1 MTRRAHIRSI
11 GSCVPSKVLT
21 NAELEKMVETSDE
34 WIRSRTG
41 IRERH
46 ISGPDEYT
54 SVIASRA
61 SKTAL
66 ERAGL
71 TGSDLDMIICATIS
85 PDQPLPSTGC
95 LVQAQLGAGRAVA
108 YDMAAACSGFLYGLT
123 IADQFIK
130 TGKYENILVIGVE
143 VLSRYVDYT
152 DRATCVIFGDGAG
165 AAVVSP
171 SSDDSGI
178 CATEIRS
185 DGSLAEFLFIPGGG
199 TRYPATHASID
210 DRLHYIK
217 MRGNELFKVA
227 VRNMCDVSARVIK
240 DAGMSVDQVDLL
252 VPHQANTRINEAV
265 RERLGVPPDKVYEN
279 IDRIGNTSSASIP
292 IALDELYTQGRLKP
306 GMNVLLTAFG
316 AGVTW
321 GAVLLKW

>member
-1 MTRRAHIRSI
+1 MRSQI
-11 GSCVPSKVLT
+11 VGTGSYSPSKVLT
-21 NAELEKMVETSDE
+21 NQDLEKIVETSDQ
-34 WIRSRTG
+34 WIVERTG

-46 ISGPDEYT
+46 IAAPEEAT
-54 SVIASRA
+54 SDLAYQASLR
-61 SKTAL
+61 AL
-66 ERAGL
+66 EMAGVKAEDVDCIVVG
-71 TGSDLDMIICATIS
+71 TVTPDMPMPATAVY
-85 PDQPLPSTGC
+85 
-95 LVQAQLGAGRAVA
+95 VQQKIGAGSIPAF
-108 YDMAAACSGFLYGLT
+108 DISAACAGFVYGLT

-130 TGKYENILVIGVE
+130 TAKYENILVIGVE

-171 SSDDSGI
+171 SGDDSGI
-178 CATEIRS
+178 FATEIRS
-185 DGSLAEFLFIPGGG
+185 DGTLAEFLFIPGGG

-227 VRNMCDVSARVIK
+227 VRSMHDVSARVMK
-240 DAGMSVDQVDLL
+240 DAGMSVDQLDLL

-265 RERLGVPPDKVYEN
+265 RERLGVPPEKVYEN

-321 GAVLLKW
+321 GAVLVKW

>member
-11 GSCVPSKVLT
+11 GSCVPPKVLT
-21 NAELEKMVETSDE
+21 NAELEKMVDTSDE
-34 WIRSRTG
+34 WIRTRTG

-46 ISGPDEYT
+46 ISGPDEHT

-61 SKTAL
+61 SKVAL
-66 ERAGL
+66 DRAGL
-71 TGSDLDMIICATIS
+71 TGSDLDMIVCATIS
-85 PDQPLPSTGC
+85 PDQPLPSTAC
-95 LVQAQLGAGRAVA
+95 LVQAQLGANKAVA

-130 TGKYENILVIGVE
+130 TAKYENILVIGVE

-171 SSDDSGI
+171 SNDDSGI
-178 CATEIRS
+178 FATEIRS
-185 DGSLAEFLFIPGGG
+185 DGTLAEFLFIPGGG

-227 VRNMCDVSARVIK
+227 VRNMFDVSARVIK
-240 DAGMSVDQVDLL
+240 EAGMSVDQVDLL

-265 RERLGVPPDKVYEN
+265 RERLGVPPEKVYEN